1 MARNTLPA
9 YTINPTF
16 LRVVPGRV
24 EDEPDTAMIGI
35 QARDRRGQFTI
46 PLSATDAATMAKLLM
61 MLANDAREREGLP
74 AYAL

>member
-9 YTINPTF
+9 YMIQPTF

-24 EDEPDTAMIGI
+24 EDDPDTPMIGI
-35 QARDRRGQFTI
+35 QAHDRRGQFTI
-46 PLSATDAATMAKLLM
+46 PLSATDAAVMGKLLL
-61 MLANDAREREGLP
+61 MLANDARERDGLP